1 MIKGLPHTPAKLHAA
16 EWRTLFVLLLIYTL
30 AYLDRQILTLL
41 VDPIRGDLN
50 VSDVEMGFLQGLGFV
65 LFYAL
70 CGPFVGWT
78 VDRYNRR
85 MVIFAGVII
94 WSMSTAASGFANS
107 YTHLLLARFGV
118 GAGEAA
124 LLPAAYSIISDMV
137 DKSRLGRAMGIFSL
151 GAIAGGALSY
161 AAGGALITYAGQFSG
176 TDIPVIGAMHD
187 WQLVFLVIG
196 ALGLPMAFLAF
207 AFPDP
212 GRRQKAASA
221 AEKAAASSAAPT
233 TAPAHFRRHWR
244 FYAYHFAAF
253 SLFCFLGAA
262 TMAWSATYMM
272 REFEWTVGGV
282 GALLGIKT
290 LVAGALGM
298 VGGGV
303 LADWLVRRGF
313 QDAHMRMY
321 IYIMP
326 IMAIAG
332 LVAFLSPD
340 MWVAFAGLVV
350 VGLISPFIAVA
361 AAGLQLATI
370 PERRGMASAGFLLV
384 YNLIGFGLGPAMVA
398 LAARMI
404 FGEGDNLGPGLAL
417 AFAVLPPLI
426 MILMALGL
434 RPMRAAVADVAEYTA
449 RTTELR

>member
-1 MIKGLPHTPAKLHAA
+1 MIKGLSHAPAKLDAA
-16 EWRTLFVLLLIYTL
+16 EWRALVILLVIYTL

-41 VDPIRGDLN
+41 VDPIRGDLD

-70 CGPFVGWT
+70 CGPFVGWM

-85 MVIFAGVII
+85 MVIFAGVIV
-94 WSMSTAASGFANS
+94 WSMSTAASGFANT
-107 YTHLLLARFGV
+107 YTHLLIARFGV

-151 GAIAGGALSY
+151 GGIAGGALSY
-161 AAGGALITYAGQFSG
+161 AAGGALITYAGQLAG
-176 TDIPVIGAMHD
+176 ADLPVIGALRD
-187 WQLVFLVIG
+187 WQLVFLAIG
-196 ALGLPMAFLAF
+196 ALGVPMAFLAF

-212 GRRQKAASA
+212 GRRRLAGSA
-221 AEKAAASSAAPT
+221 ADKAVSAP
-233 TAPAHFRRHWR
+233 PPHFRQHWR
-244 FYAYHFAAF
+244 FYACHFTAF
-253 SLFCFLGAA
+253 SLFCFLAAA

-290 LVAGALGM
+290 LVAGAVGM
-298 VGGGV
+298 VGGGL

-313 QDAHMRMY
+313 QDAHLRMY
-321 IYIMP
+321 LYIMP
-326 IMAIAG
+326 VYAIAG

-361 AAGLQLATI
+361 AAALQLATI
-370 PERRGMASAGFLLV
+370 PERRGIASAGFLLV

-398 LAARMI
+398 LASRLV

-417 AFAVLPPLI
+417 AFAVLPPVI
-426 MILMALGL
+426 MILLTLGM
-434 RPMRAAVADVAEYTA
+434 RPMRAAVADVAGHTA
-449 RTTELR
+449 GSAVSRQV

>member
-1 MIKGLPHTPAKLHAA
+1 MIKGLPHAPAKLDAA
-16 EWRTLFVLLLIYTL
+16 EWRTLVMLLVIYTL

-41 VDPIRGDLN
+41 VDPIRGDLD

-70 CGPFVGWT
+70 CGPFVGWM

-85 MVIFAGVII
+85 MVIFAGVIV
-94 WSMSTAASGFANS
+94 WSMSTAASGFANT
-107 YTHLLLARFGV
+107 YTHLLIARFGV

-151 GAIAGGALSY
+151 GGIAGGALSY
-161 AAGGALITYAGQFSG
+161 AAGGALITYAGQLAG
-176 TDIPVIGAMHD
+176 ADLPLIGALRD
-187 WQLVFLVIG
+187 WQLVFLAIG
-196 ALGLPMAFLAF
+196 ALGVPMAFLAF

-212 GRRQKAASA
+212 GRRRQTGFAADKAVPAS
-221 AEKAAASSAAPT
+221 P
-233 TAPAHFRRHWR
+233 PHFRQHWR
-244 FYAYHFAAF
+244 FYACHFTAF
-253 SLFCFLGAA
+253 SLFCFLAAA

-272 REFEWTVGGV
+272 REFAWTVGGV

-290 LVAGALGM
+290 LVAGAVGM
-298 VGGGV
+298 VGGGL

-326 IMAIAG
+326 VYAIAG

-361 AAGLQLATI
+361 AAALQLATI
-370 PERRGMASAGFLLV
+370 PERRGIASAGFLLV

-398 LAARMI
+398 LASRLVL
-404 FGEGDNLGPGLAL
+404 GEGDNLGPGLAL
-417 AFAVLPPLI
+417 AFAVLPPTI
-426 MILMALGL
+426 MILLALGL
-434 RPMRAAVADVAEYTA
+434 RPMRAAVADVAGQTA
-449 RTTELR
+449 GGTDPRQV